1 MSEWII
7 LLEIF
12 IDAKIFDG
20 ELVYGWVLNISSSFI
35 FYKIILFG
43 GHIQIGHF
51 GVPHSQMRYDY
62 VVDFN

>member
-1 MSEWII
+1 MPKYLTES
-7 LLEIF
+7 
-12 IDAKIFDG
+12 
-20 ELVYGWVLNISSSFI
+20 LVYGWVLINISSSFI

-43 GHIQIGHF
+43 GHNQIGHF